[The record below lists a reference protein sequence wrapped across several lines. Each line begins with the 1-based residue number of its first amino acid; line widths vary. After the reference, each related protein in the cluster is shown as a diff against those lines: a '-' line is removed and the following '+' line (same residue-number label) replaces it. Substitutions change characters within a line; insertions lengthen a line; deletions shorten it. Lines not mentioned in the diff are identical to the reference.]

1 MRTHRS
7 STALV
12 ASLVQAIAVAA
23 EPATGTV
30 PTQEVLE
37 MFAQRERTR
46 SEQLWLRSYLQ
57 PPQSPSAAPGVAGPV
72 AAPAAR
78 RAGVRLARHT
88 MPCDAATAALSALPR
103 SRRLV
108 SRMPAAA
115 APCRRSA
122 CRPTLLRLAVA
133 R

>member
-57 PPQSPSAAPGVAGPV
+57 PPVVLPFANRHPQRPEWRDPWPRPPRGE
-72 AAPAAR
+72 PAYDWR
-78 RAGVRLARHT
+78 
-88 MPCDAATAALSALPR
+88 DI
-103 SRRLV
+103 
-108 SRMPAAA
+108 
-115 APCRRSA
+115 PCRATPQPPPYRRCPEA
-122 CRPTLLRLAVA
+122 GGW
-133 R
+133 